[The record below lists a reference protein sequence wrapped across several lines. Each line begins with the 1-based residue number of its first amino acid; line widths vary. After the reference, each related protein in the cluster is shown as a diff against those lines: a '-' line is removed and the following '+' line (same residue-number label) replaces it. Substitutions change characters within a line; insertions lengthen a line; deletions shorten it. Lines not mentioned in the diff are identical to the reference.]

1 MITDDSEPVG
11 TAHVK
16 PLLDSRKYEVEYADG
31 HVEELTADLIAENII
46 AQVGKEGRRQMMF
59 LAIMDNVGL
68 PDIIPKS
75 QGTSTNP
82 YGIKQRKTTTSDW
95 ELLFEWHN
103 GSTHWITLKDLK
115 ESYPVELANDAK
127 EQKIDDKPAFAW
139 WVPHVM
145 QKQKRILEKVKSKYW
160 ARTHKYGIGI
170 PKNVKEAIDE

>member
-1 MITDDSEPVG
+1 M
-11 TAHVK
+11 
-16 PLLDSRKYEVEYADG
+16 LVEW
-31 HVEELTADLIAENII
+31 
-46 AQVGKEGRRQMMF
+46 K
-59 LAIMDNVGL
+59 NV
-68 PDIIPKS
+68 
-75 QGTSTNP
+75 
-82 YGIKQRKTTTSDW
+82 
-95 ELLFEWHN
+95 
-103 GSTHWITLKDLK
+103 STHWITLKDLK